1 MALIP
6 LGGTDILVSDLCLGS
21 MTWGNRNS
29 TAEGHAQ
36 IDMALDHGVNFIDTA
51 EIYPVN
57 PVLAETSGRTE
68 EVIGS
73 WLHKTGQRSRV
84 VLASKISGTGQAA
97 VRDGAPISAKTLRLA
112 LEGSLRRLQTEVI
125 DLYQLHWPNRG
136 SFHFRQIWDFD
147 PTGQNTGQVLDNMA
161 EVLAVLGEFVAE
173 GKIRAFG
180 LSNESS
186 WGMAQWLRLANEVGG
201 PRACTL
207 QNEYSLLCRQFD
219 SDLAELCHH
228 EQVALL
234 AFSPLAAGILSGK
247 YQGDVTPKGSRRE
260 NNPPLSGRITPRV
273 FPAVDAYHAIA
284 AQHGLDPC
292 QMALAWC
299 RTRPV
304 PTIPI
309 FGATSLVQLALAL
322 GSADLTLSP
331 EVLAAINRTH
341 RAHPMPY

>member
-1 MALIP
+1 MA
-6 LGGTDILVSDLCLGS
+6 
-21 MTWGNRNS
+21 R
-29 TAEGHAQ
+29 
-36 IDMALDHGVNFIDTA
+36 
-51 EIYPVN
+51 
-57 PVLAETSGRTE
+57 
-68 EVIGS
+68 
-73 WLHKTGQRSRV
+73 
-84 VLASKISGTGQAA
+84 
-97 VRDGAPISAKTLRLA
+97 
-112 LEGSLRRLQTEVI
+112 
-125 DLYQLHWPNRG
+125 
-136 SFHFRQIWDFD
+136 
-147 PTGQNTGQVLDNMA
+147 
-161 EVLAVLGEFVAE
+161 
-173 GKIRAFG
+173 
-180 LSNESS
+180 
-186 WGMAQWLRLANEVGG
+186 WLRLASEVGG
-201 PRACTL
+201 PRACAL

-228 EQVALL
+228 EQVTLL

-247 YQGDVTPKGSRRE
+247 YQGDVTPPGSRRE

-284 AQHGLDPC
+284 VQHGLDPC

-309 FGATSLVQLALAL
+309 FGATSLDQLALAL

>member
-147 PTGQNTGQVLDNMA
+147 PTGQTNAEVLDNMA
-161 EVLAVLGEFVAE
+161 EVMAVLGEFVAE

-299 RTRPV
+299 RMRPV

>member
-147 PTGQNTGQVLDNMA
+147 PTGQTNAEVLDNMA
-161 EVLAVLGEFVAE
+161 EVMAVLGEFVAE

-299 RTRPV
+299 RMRPV

-331 EVLAAINRTH
+331 EVLAAINRVH

>member
-6 LGGTDILVSDLCLGS
+6 LGGTDIMVSNLCLGS

-51 EIYPVN
+51 EMYPVN
-57 PVLAETSGRTE
+57 PVLAETAGRSE
-68 EVIGS
+68 QVIGS
-73 WLHKTGQRSRV
+73 WLQKTGQRSRV
-84 VLASKISGTGQAA
+84 VLATKISGGGQSA
-97 VRDGAPISAKTLRLA
+97 VRGGAPISAKTLHLA
-112 LEGSLRRLQTEVI
+112 LEGSLRRLQTDVI

-147 PTGQNTGQVLDNMA
+147 PTGQDHIQTLDHMA
-161 EVLAVLGEFVAE
+161 ETLQTLRGFVDQ

-180 LSNESS
+180 LSNESA
-186 WGMAQWLRLANEVGG
+186 WGMAAWLRLAAETGG
-201 PRACTL
+201 PRACAI

-228 EQVALL
+228 EQVTLL

-247 YQGDVTPKGSRRE
+247 YQGDVTPPDSRRTG
-260 NNPPLSGRITPRV
+260 NPNLSGRITPRV
-273 FPAVDAYHAIA
+273 FAAVDAYHAIA
-284 AQHGLDPC
+284 ADHGLDPC

-299 RTRPV
+299 RQRPV
-304 PTIPI
+304 RTIPI
-309 FGATSLVQLALAL
+309 FGATSPEQLKLAL

-331 EVLAAINRTH
+331 EVLRAISRTH

>member
-147 PTGQNTGQVLDNMA
+147 PTGQTNAEVLDNMA
-161 EVLAVLGEFVAE
+161 EVMAVLREFVAE

-299 RTRPV
+299 RMRPV

>member
-73 WLHKTGQRSRV
+73 WLHKTGQRSRI
-84 VLASKISGTGQAA
+84 VLATKISGNGQAA
-97 VRDGAPISAKTLRLA
+97 VRGGAPISAKTLRLA

-136 SFHFRQIWDFD
+136 TFHFRQIWDFD
-147 PTGQNTGQVLDNMA
+147 PTGQNNAAVLDNMA
-161 EVLAVLGEFVAE
+161 EVMAVLGEFVAE

-186 WGMAQWLRLANEVGG
+186 WGMAGWLRLASEVGG
-201 PRACTL
+201 PRACAL

-228 EQVALL
+228 EQVTLL

-304 PTIPI
+304 RTIPI
-309 FGATSLVQLALAL
+309 FGATSLDQLALAL

>member
-147 PTGQNTGQVLDNMA
+147 PTGQTNAEVLDNMA
-161 EVLAVLGEFVAE
+161 EVMAVLGEFVAE

>member
-147 PTGQNTGQVLDNMA
+147 PTGQTNAEVLDNMA
-161 EVLAVLGEFVAE
+161 EVMAVLGEFVAE

-180 LSNESS
+180 LSNESG